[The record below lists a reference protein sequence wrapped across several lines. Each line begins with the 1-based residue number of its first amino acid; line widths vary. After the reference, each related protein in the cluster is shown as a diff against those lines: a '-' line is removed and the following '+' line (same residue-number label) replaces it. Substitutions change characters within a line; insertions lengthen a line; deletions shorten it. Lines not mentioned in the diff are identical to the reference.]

1 MKEIIFAIAV
11 IVLLCVAVEVLK
23 KNKKFYK
30 IGILFVSVLYLG
42 GLIYFTQLR
51 GNRVNIS
58 GISIKFPLP
67 FAKAIINRR
76 FGLVA
81 KRSLLNLLLFVPFGY
96 LLPNVVVSFGK
107 RVTWWQIMVFGFVT
121 SLIIET
127 CQLFFHRGVYELD
140 DLVKNTLG
148 AVIGFVLFT
157 IFDRI
162 ISQKTNT

>member
-1 MKEIIFAIAV
+1 MKEVIFAIAV
-11 IVLLCVAVEVLK
+11 IILLCVAVEVLK
-23 KNKKFYK
+23 KNKKVYM
-30 IGILFVSVLYLG
+30 ICVLFISVLYLC
-42 GLIYFTQLR
+42 GLVYFTQIR

-58 GISIKFPLP
+58 GISVKFPLP
-67 FAKAIINRR
+67 FARAIINRR

-121 SLIIET
+121 SLIIEIS
-127 CQLFFHRGVYELD
+127 QLLFHRGVYELD

-157 IFDRI
+157 IFERI
-162 ISQKTNT
+162 TSQKSNT